1 MNRRILSLMLA
12 AAFMAAAPAQA
23 QRASLADR
31 VGSLEQQMLNA
42 SANNDMLNQLQQLRA
57 QLTEMQSTIEQLQH
71 ENQQLIQR
79 NRDQYLDLDGR
90 LERLEGGNTLP
101 EAPAAGTAAAAPAA
115 SAVQAPLA
123 ERAPTVRGDA
133 GSLATSGEERVAY
146 NVAFDALKAGRH
158 ADAAELFL
166 SFLQLHPAG
175 VYAPNAQYW
184 LGESYYAAGNYA
196 QAMQQFRQLLS
207 NYPTHDKA
215 AGGQLKLGLSLLASG
230 QTDNAEQALRQVIE
244 RYPGSDAAAIANER
258 LRSLALARQSL

>member
-31 VGSLEQQMLNA
+31 VGSLEQQVLNA

-71 ENQQLIQR
+71 ENQQLKQSSQ
-79 NRDQYLDLDGR
+79 DQYLDLDGR
-90 LERLEGGNTLP
+90 LERLEGGSSLP
-101 EAPAAGTAAAAPAA
+101 DAPVAGKAAPAPV
-115 SAVQAPLA
+115 VQATVA

-133 GSLATSGEERVAY
+133 GSLATSSEERVAY

-166 SFLQLHPAG
+166 SFLELHPAG

-184 LGESYYAAGNYA
+184 LGESYYAAGKYD
-196 QAMQQFRQLLS
+196 QAMQQFQQLLS
-207 NYPTHDKA
+207 QYPTHDKA
-215 AGGQLKLGLSLLASG
+215 AGGMLKLGLSLAASG
-230 QTDNAEQALRQVIE
+230 QPDRAEQTLRQVIE
-244 RYPGSDAAAIANER
+244 RYRGSDAAAIANER
-258 LRSLALARQSL
+258 LRSLTLARQSL